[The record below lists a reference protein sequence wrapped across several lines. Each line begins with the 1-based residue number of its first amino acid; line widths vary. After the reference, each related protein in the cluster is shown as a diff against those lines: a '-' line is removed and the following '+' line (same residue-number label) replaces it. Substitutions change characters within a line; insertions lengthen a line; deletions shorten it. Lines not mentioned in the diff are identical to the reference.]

1 MRVHRLHLARDWIS
15 TRGPQR
21 QRRTTLIF
29 VLGRPAVVEF
39 VVLQLAPDCRR
50 LARFRIHGHGGVNRI
65 RVGRRI
71 GRRTLAPGTYRFVA
85 RTLPSGRRVADT
97 QLVVVQDASRTAIR
111 AARHADTCARAAIS
125 TNRSTRSTIDQA
137 HAAPAGAEGPT
148 NDAGPTKDARPTRD
162 RGVRGAKFAKG
173 AFSAADDAPV
183 EVYVLLGLA
192 IALLGAA
199 AALPKATRTRPSA
212 PLIAGLSGAGI
223 LLGVTIAYALS

>member
-1 MRVHRLHLARDWIS
+1 
-15 TRGPQR
+15 
-21 QRRTTLIF
+21 
-29 VLGRPAVVEF
+29 
-39 VVLQLAPDCRR
+39 
-50 LARFRIHGHGGVNRI
+50 
-65 RVGRRI
+65 
-71 GRRTLAPGTYRFVA
+71 
-85 RTLPSGRRVADT
+85 VADT

>member
-15 TRGPQR
+15 MRGPKH

-39 VVLQLAPDCRR
+39 VVVQLAPDCRR
-50 LARFRIHGHGGVNRI
+50 LARFRINGHGGVNRI

-85 RTLPSGRRVADT
+85 RTLPGGRRVADT
-97 QLVVVQDASRTAIR
+97 QLVVVQDAGQPAIR
-111 AARHADTCARAAIS
+111 AARHADTCARSAIS
-125 TNRSTRSTIDQA
+125 GNRSTWK
-137 HAAPAGAEGPT
+137 T
-148 NDAGPTKDARPTRD
+148 NDQVHAGPAAAAAWPSKDAQPTRD
-162 RGVRGAKFAKG
+162 RGVRGATFAKA

-199 AALPKATRTRPSA
+199 AALSKAAPTRRSA
-212 PLIAGLSGAGI
+212 PLIAGLSGAGV
-223 LLGVTIAYALS
+223 LLGVTIAYALL

>member
-15 TRGPQR
+15 TRGPKH
-21 QRRTTLIF
+21 QRRTTLVF

-39 VVLQLAPDCRR
+39 VVVQLAPDCRR

-85 RTLPSGRRVADT
+85 RTLPGGRRVADA
-97 QLVVVQDASRTAIR
+97 QLVVVRDASRTAIR
-111 AARHADTCARAAIS
+111 AARHANTCERAGIS
-125 TNRSTRSTIDQA
+125 SNRSTRTTIDRA
-137 HAAPAGAEGPT
+137 HAGPVGAARPH
-148 NDAGPTKDARPTRD
+148 KDAQPTRD
-162 RGVRGAKFAKG
+162 RGVRGAKFVKG

-183 EVYVLLGLA
+183 GVYVLLGLA

-199 AALPKATRTRPSA
+199 AALPKAAPTRRSA

-223 LLGVTIAYALS
+223 LLGVTIGYALS

>member
-15 TRGPQR
+15 TRGPKH

-39 VVLQLAPDCRR
+39 VVVQLAPDCRR

-85 RTLPSGRRVADT
+85 RTLPGGRRVADA
-97 QLVVVQDASRTAIR
+97 QLVVVRDASRTAIR
-111 AARHADTCARAAIS
+111 AARHADTCERAGIS
-125 TNRSTRSTIDQA
+125 SNRSTRTTIDRA
-137 HAAPAGAEGPT
+137 HAGPVGATRPH
-148 NDAGPTKDARPTRD
+148 KDAQPTHD
-162 RGVRGAKFAKG
+162 RGVRGAKFAKR

-183 EVYVLLGLA
+183 GVYVLLGLA

-199 AALPKATRTRPSA
+199 AALPKAAPTSRSA

-223 LLGVTIAYALS
+223 LLGVTIGYALS

>member
-15 TRGPQR
+15 TRGPKH

-39 VVLQLAPDCRR
+39 VVVQLAPDCRR

-85 RTLPSGRRVADT
+85 RTLPGGRKVADT

-111 AARHADTCARAAIS
+111 TARHADTCARAAIS
-125 TNRSTRSTIDQA
+125 SNRSTRKTIDQA
-137 HAAPAGAEGPT
+137 
-148 NDAGPTKDARPTRD
+148 DAGSAGTGRPGRDAQPTRD
-162 RGVRGAKFAKG
+162 RGVRGAKFVRG

-192 IALLGAA
+192 IALIGAA
-199 AALPKATRTRPSA
+199 AALPKAAPTRPSA

-223 LLGVTIAYALS
+223 LLGVTIAYAFS